1 MTQKNEPNPN
11 ARRAKERQDQ
21 ESGAVLPN
29 GGAVSE
35 VWRKRLAQR
44 AGRSLSDRLM
54 EMLDRESDDE
64 VYKLTGR
71 ELKRIIINV
80 RIEGIQ
86 KMMVRGLEELGD

>member
-1 MTQKNEPNPN
+1 
-11 ARRAKERQDQ
+11 
-21 ESGAVLPN
+21 
-29 GGAVSE
+29 
-35 VWRKRLAQR
+35 
-44 AGRSLSDRLM
+44 M